1 MKNFK
6 NKNGLKKRIH
16 LTGWLLVFSR
26 FGTFIPLP
34 GIDHEAFYQNIP
46 KDSIVN
52 LLNMFSSSGVAC
64 IGVFA
69 LGIVP
74 YINASILMQLG
85 TTSIPSLER
94 LQKEEGEFGRQTIA
108 QITKYIT
115 LGWAIIESFVV
126 SLWLR
131 PYVFDWNTQF
141 VIGMTL
147 ALTAG
152 AMIIMW
158 ISEQIT
164 EKGIG
169 NGPSLLIFINILAGL
184 SKWIQQGGIQI
195 HNLNNLLE
203 LLVLITVSLGMI
215 IGIIFIQEGARQI
228 PIVSARQLGKKQI
241 ETKTSYLP
249 LRLNQGGV
257 MPIIFAST
265 FLMLPNYISPL
276 ITNTTISKILNE
288 LSPTG
293 QNKIIYVLCYF
304 FLILI
309 FSHLYNSLIL
319 NTEEIANNLKKMECS
334 IPGIKPGKATAYYLQ
349 KTISRL
355 TFLGALFLASI
366 TVIPTI
372 IESTLGLATFK
383 GFGSTSLI
391 ILVGVSIDTYRQIQ
405 TYMISE
411 KYEDMID

>member
-1 MKNFK
+1 
-6 NKNGLKKRIH
+6 
-16 LTGWLLVFSR
+16 
-26 FGTFIPLP
+26 
-34 GIDHEAFYQNIP
+34 
-46 KDSIVN
+46 
-52 LLNMFSSSGVAC
+52 
-64 IGVFA
+64 
-69 LGIVP
+69 
-74 YINASILMQLG
+74 
-85 TTSIPSLER
+85 
-94 LQKEEGEFGRQTIA
+94 
-108 QITKYIT
+108 
-115 LGWAIIESFVV
+115 
-126 SLWLR
+126 
-131 PYVFDWNTQF
+131 
-141 VIGMTL
+141 
-147 ALTAG
+147 
-152 AMIIMW
+152 MW

-203 LLVLITVSLGMI
+203 LLVLIIMSLGMI

-265 FLMLPNYISPL
+265 FLMLPTYISPL
-276 ITNTTISKILNE
+276 ITNTTISKVLNE

-293 QNKIIYVLCYF
+293 QNKIVYVVCYF

-309 FSHLYNSLIL
+309 FSQLYNPLIV

-349 KTISRL
+349 KTLSRL
-355 TFLGALFLASI
+355 TFLGALFLAFI